1 MDISVLRAAS
11 AKATYS
17 GNRAVYGKEP
27 FSVYLRNRRHLG

>member
-17 GNRAVYGKEP
+17 GNRAVYGKEL
-27 FSVYLRNRRHLG
+27 FSV